1 MTRPFLEG
9 AVERLKNDGF
19 LLIPLAAGARD
30 AVLETLDAA
39 YEFFRAPL
47 EEKSRSRLPEDCGYR
62 PCGIEYSQSP
72 ERPDQIES
80 FSATVRT
87 RAGIAQLHS
96 ASARRLYDRM
106 LATIDL
112 LEPIAEEL
120 TIELADSLSGRS
132 CGQALCGAFRLWS
145 RLQLNYSRP
154 AETAEGLIHDAH
166 EDGDLLTLACATGPG
181 LEMQT
186 ESGGFQPVMAPPGQL
201 VIMPG
206 EIAWLLS
213 GGQIR
218 PLWHRVRPLSQE
230 RERFALLYF
239 GDIDPRQCEPW
250 VANRINANVDIG
262 ARVLRSVTRFGL
274 DGFAQQEGG

>member
-1 MTRPFLEG
+1 MTLSFLED
-9 AVERLKNDGF
+9 AVEKFKNDGF
-19 LLIPLAAGARD
+19 LLLPLGADARH

-39 YEFFRAPL
+39 YEFFRGPL
-47 EEKSRSRLPEDCGYR
+47 AEKNRNRLPEDCGYR

-87 RAGIAQLHS
+87 RAAIAQLHS
-96 ASARRLYDRM
+96 AGARRLYDRM
-106 LATIDL
+106 LATIEQ
-112 LEPIAEEL
+112 LEPIAEAI

-132 CGQALCGAFRLWS
+132 WGQELGGAFRLWS

-154 AETAEGLIHDAH
+154 AQTVAGFIHDPH
-166 EDGDLLTLACATGPG
+166 EDGNLLTLACATGPG

-186 ESGGFQPVMAPPGQL
+186 ESGGFQPVTAPPGQL
-201 VIMPG
+201 LIMPG

-218 PLWHRVRPLSQE
+218 PFWHRVRPSAREKE
-230 RERFALLYF
+230 RLALLFF
-239 GDIDPRQCEPW
+239 GDIDPRQCQPW
-250 VANRINANVDIG
+250 VANSINAHVDIG
-262 ARVLRSVTRFGL
+262 ACVLKSVTRFGL
-274 DGFAQQEGG
+274 VGFALQQGG